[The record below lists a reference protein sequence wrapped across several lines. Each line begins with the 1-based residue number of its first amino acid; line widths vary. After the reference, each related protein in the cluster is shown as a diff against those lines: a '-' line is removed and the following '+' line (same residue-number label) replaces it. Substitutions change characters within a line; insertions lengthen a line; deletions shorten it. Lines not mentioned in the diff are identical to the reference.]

1 MNIPGITKAY
11 KAEAALTK
19 FRIVKHG
26 AADDQVVMGAAAAD
40 KLIGVTSEL
49 DTAIG
54 DTADVVKTGLANVEY
69 GGNVGRGDP
78 LTSDASGRAVT
89 AAPAAGANIRLIGYA
104 EASGVLG
111 DIGQVAI
118 FPSVMQG

>member
-11 KAEAALTK
+11 KAEAAISAR
-19 FRIVKHG
+19 RIVKHG
-26 AADDQVVMGAAAAD
+26 TADGTAVQGAAAAD
-40 KLIGVTSEL
+40 KLIGVSTEIDS
-49 DTAIG
+49 AIG
-54 DTADVVKTGLANVEY
+54 ETVDVVKTGLADVVY
-69 GGNVGRGDP
+69 GGTVTRGDP

-89 AAPAAGANIRLIGYA
+89 AAPAAGANARLIGIA
-104 EASGVLG
+104 EVSGAVG